1 MKYVWKYVWLMIGAL
16 YITIMYEKG
25 VSNVVIG
32 LPILFAAMI
41 IADAIEDVE
50 CKLRDIERRLEKKDD

>member
-1 MKYVWKYVWLMIGAL
+1 MQKYVWLMIGSL
-16 YITIMYEKG
+16 YIAIMYEEG

-32 LPILFAAMI
+32 LPILLAAII

-50 CKLRDIERRLEKKDD
+50 RKLRDIERRLEKKDD